1 MSHTFN
7 PNVVLKTVSIT
18 VAFAFVMLSL
28 GMPMWQF
35 AQAASVI
42 EFSDTLSD
50 SAPSVGADH
59 TIEFTTP
66 SGMAA
71 EGTITITLESF
82 ADVEGITSGDVE
94 VDVDGSDATSDF
106 NLTSSPEEI
115 QLTAQGAFT
124 IATGTDVVIRIGEN
138 TTSGE
143 NQITNPTSPGSYPI
157 QVDVDGVDSGETR
170 VVILDA
176 VEVTA
181 SVDTIFTFTIAGVAG
196 GQAVNGDTTTGETTA
211 TTVPF
216 GTLEAGQASTTAQ
229 DLSVET
235 NAANGFA
242 VTVQTDGPLQSS
254 AGGVIQGFVEGGDT
268 TTPTA
273 WSSPTGD
280 VEQTNTWSHWG
291 LTTEDTDLPFGSS
304 EYVAVTT
311 DPFVVF
317 ENDGPANGTT
327 PSVGTTRVG
336 YTIEITALQPAG
348 EDYTT
353 TLTYI
358 ATPVF

>member
-7 PNVVLKTVSIT
+7 PNVVLKTVSIM
-18 VAFAFVMLSL
+18 VAFAFVVLSL

-35 AQAASVI
+35 AQAANVI
-42 EFSDTLSD
+42 EFSNTLSD
-50 SAPSVGADH
+50 SAPNVGANH

-71 EGTITITLESF
+71 EGTITITMEDFGLGAIGSDDFEIEVDSV
-82 ADVEGITSGDVE
+82 DVTSGFTLT
-94 VDVDGSDATSDF
+94 VDGDELQFLADGSTSIATS
-106 NLTSSPEEI
+106 
-115 QLTAQGAFT
+115 
-124 IATGTDVVIRIGEN
+124 TDVVIRIGDH

-143 NQITNPTSPGSYPI
+143 NQITNPSSTGAFPI
-157 QVDVDGVDSGETR
+157 QVDVNGVDSGETL
-170 VVILDA
+170 VVIMDA

-181 SVDTIFTFTIAGVAG
+181 SVDTIFTFTISAVG
-196 GQAVNGDTTTGETTA
+196 GGESVNGTTTTGPSTA
-211 TTVPF
+211 NAIPF

-242 VTVQTDGPLQSS
+242 VTVQTDGSLQSS
-254 AGGVIQGFVEGGDT
+254 AGGVIQGFVEGSNTD
-268 TTPTA
+268 TPTA

-291 LTTEDTDLPFGSS
+291 LTTEDTSQGFASS
-304 EYVAVTT
+304 TYVAATT

>member
-1 MSHTFN
+1 MSHAFN
-7 PNVVLKTVSIT
+7 PNVVLKTVSIM
-18 VAFAFVMLSL
+18 VAFAFVVLSL

-35 AQAASVI
+35 AQAANVI
-42 EFSDTLSD
+42 EFSNTLSD
-50 SAPSVGADH
+50 SAPGVGADH
-59 TIEFTTP
+59 VIEFTTP

-71 EGTITITLESF
+71 GGTITVTMEDFGLGAIGS
-82 ADVEGITSGDVE
+82 ADFEVE
-94 VDVDGSDATSDF
+94 VDSVDVTSGFTLTVNGDDLEFVADGSTS
-106 NLTSSPEEI
+106 
-115 QLTAQGAFT
+115 
-124 IATGTDVVIRIGEN
+124 IAANDEVVIRIGEN
-138 TTSGE
+138 TTSGTE
-143 NQITNPTSPGSYPI
+143 QITNPSSTGSYPI
-157 QVDVDGVDSGETR
+157 QVDLTGDDSGETR
-170 VVILDA
+170 IAIVDA

-181 SVDTIFTFTIAGVAG
+181 SVDTIFTFTITGVAG
-196 GQAVNGDTTTGETTA
+196 GQSVKGTTTTGETTA
-211 TTVPF
+211 TAIPF

-242 VTVQTDGPLQSS
+242 VTVQTDGLLQSS
-254 AGGVIQGFVEGGDT
+254 AGGVIQGFVEGSDT
-268 TTPTA
+268 TIPTA

-280 VEQTNTWSHWG
+280 VNQTNTWSHWG
-291 LTTEDTDLPFGSS
+291 LTTEDTDLTFGSS

-311 DPFVVF
+311 TPVVVF
-317 ENDGPANGTT
+317 ENDGPANGTE
-327 PSVGTTRVG
+327 PSIGTTRVG